1 MGIIIRQAA
10 YSSVFSYVG
19 VALGFLNVAIFM
31 NRWLTPEELGLR
43 NILLDIAIIY
53 AQFANFG
60 MYKGMVKFFPFFR
73 ANDNSDRGLLS
84 IASLTAIAGF
94 LTLAIPLFLF
104 QDQILDF
111 YASESSMIKN
121 YYFAIFPLSFFLIFV
136 GLLES
141 YLQARSETVISSF
154 VKNVLHRCLLTVFI
168 VLLHLEYIDYYQFLA
183 LFVGSYAL
191 VVLFYFVY
199 LWVKGY
205 LSFKIHFDFFS
216 RRLRGV
222 FYNYSFFSVMS
233 NFSSI
238 VVTRVDVLMIGY
250 FLGLE
255 AVAIYT
261 NAFFLTVLLMVP
273 SVSMANITLPLLS
286 NSWKDRNIEKID
298 EIYKKTSLTQFLMG
312 GAIFILMWSSI
323 DNFFELER
331 LEYIAG
337 KWVFFFLGL
346 SKVINL
352 IFGVNHQIINITK
365 YYRFDSF
372 SSLVLA
378 LMTIISNTIMIKAMG
393 ILGAAIATAVS
404 LVLFNLIRSYFLYKK
419 LRIQP
424 FTFKSVTLF
433 LILLGAFIIGEMIPF
448 IENIYIDTAFRS
460 VVIFAFILFL
470 TVRLNIS
477 EEINSIYN
485 RMLNHVKGK

>member
-323 DNFFELER
+323 DNFFELQR
-331 LEYIAG
+331 PEYIAG

-378 LMTIISNTIMIKAMG
+378 LMTVISNIIMIKAMG

-404 LVLFNLIRSYFLYKK
+404 LVLFNLIRSYFLY
-419 LRIQP
+419 
-424 FTFKSVTLF
+424 FF
-433 LILLGAFIIGEMIPF
+433 
-448 IENIYIDTAFRS
+448 N
-460 VVIFAFILFL
+460 FILQCFN
-470 TVRLNIS
+470 TSRL
-477 EEINSIYN
+477 
-485 RMLNHVKGK
+485 LNTCV

>member
-154 VKNVLHRCLLTVFI
+154 VKNVLHRCLLTIFI

-323 DNFFELER
+323 DNFFELQR
-331 LEYIAG
+331 PEYIAG

>member
-323 DNFFELER
+323 DNFFELQR
-331 LEYIAG
+331 PEYIAG

>member
-1 MGIIIRQAA
+1 
-10 YSSVFSYVG
+10 
-19 VALGFLNVAIFM
+19 
-31 NRWLTPEELGLR
+31 
-43 NILLDIAIIY
+43 
-53 AQFANFG
+53 
-60 MYKGMVKFFPFFR
+60 
-73 ANDNSDRGLLS
+73 
-84 IASLTAIAGF
+84 
-94 LTLAIPLFLF
+94 
-104 QDQILDF
+104 
-111 YASESSMIKN
+111 
-121 YYFAIFPLSFFLIFV
+121 
-136 GLLES
+136 
-141 YLQARSETVISSF
+141 

-323 DNFFELER
+323 DNFFELQR
-331 LEYIAG
+331 PEYIAG

-378 LMTIISNTIMIKAMG
+378 LMTVISNIIMIKAMG

-404 LVLFNLIRSYFLYKK
+404 LVLFNLIRSYLK
-419 LRIQP
+419 
-424 FTFKSVTLF
+424 
-433 LILLGAFIIGEMIPF
+433 
-448 IENIYIDTAFRS
+448 
-460 VVIFAFILFL
+460 
-470 TVRLNIS
+470 
-477 EEINSIYN
+477 
-485 RMLNHVKGK
+485 

>member
-1 MGIIIRQAA
+1 MGIIMRQAA

-31 NRWLTPEELGLR
+31 NRWLTLEELGLR

-60 MYKGMVKFFPFFR
+60 MYRGMVKFFPFFR
-73 ANDNSDRGLLS
+73 TNDNSDRGLLS

-104 QDQILDF
+104 QDQILDL
-111 YASESSMIKN
+111 YASNSSMIRN
-121 YYFAIFPLSFFLIFV
+121 YYFAIFPLSFFLIFA

-154 VKNVLHRCLLTVFI
+154 VKNILHRCLLTVFI
-168 VLLHLEYIDYYQFLA
+168 VLFHLEYVDYYQFLA

-191 VVLFYFVY
+191 VVLFYFGY

-205 LSFKIHFDFFS
+205 LSFKIHFDFFN

-222 FYNYSFFSVMS
+222 FYSYSFFSVMS

-238 VVTRVDVLMIGY
+238 VVTRVDVLMIGHY
-250 FLGLE
+250 LGLE
-255 AVAIYT
+255 SVAIYT

-273 SVSMANITLPLLS
+273 SVAMGNITLPLLS
-286 NSWKDRNIEKID
+286 NSWKERNIEKID

-323 DNFFELER
+323 DNFFELQR
-331 LEYIAG
+331 PEYIAG
-337 KWVFFFLGL
+337 KWVFFFLGI

-378 LMTIISNTIMIKAMG
+378 VMTIISNIIMINAMG

-424 FTFKSVTLF
+424 FTLKSVTLF

-448 IENIYIDTAFRS
+448 VENIYIDTAFRS
-460 VVIFAFILFL
+460 VVISAFILFL

-485 RMLNHVKGK
+485 RMLNYTKGK